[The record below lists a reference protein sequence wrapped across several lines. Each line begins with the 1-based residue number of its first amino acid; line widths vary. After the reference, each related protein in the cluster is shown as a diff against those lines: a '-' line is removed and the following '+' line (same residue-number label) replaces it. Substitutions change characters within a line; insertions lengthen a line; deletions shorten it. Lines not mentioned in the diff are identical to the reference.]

1 MYTFTG
7 KIYLPNAISTQTHM
21 LNQYI
26 ATSDYLMK
34 HNLLRISLLFSIFN
48 QYSIT
53 YNITKNEASGPVPE
67 AKLGMIKPFCFC
79 AN

>member
-1 MYTFTG
+1 M
-7 KIYLPNAISTQTHM
+7 YLPNPISTHM
-21 LNQYI
+21 LSQYSI
-26 ATSDYLMK
+26 AISDYLMK
-34 HNLLRISLLFSIFN
+34 HNLLKISLLFSIFN

-53 YNITKNEASGPVPE
+53 YNITKNEASCPVPE